1 MRALTFAIVV
11 ILSLTACISTPGG
24 APVVG
29 NDPVGMPLVVF
40 DPESNRTFYV
50 EPDHV
55 HVVARQPDGKTIWRV
70 ACYPMGMGEIWGDTI
85 SELQGPSYN
94 AQFDKRVL
102 VVVIGKGGW
111 ALDVGNGEV
120 VFGGFN

>member
-1 MRALTFAIVV
+1 
-11 ILSLTACISTPGG
+11 
-24 APVVG
+24 
-29 NDPVGMPLVVF
+29 
-40 DPESNRTFYV
+40 
-50 EPDHV
+50 
-55 HVVARQPDGKTIWRV
+55 
-70 ACYPMGMGEIWGDTI
+70 MGEIWGDTI